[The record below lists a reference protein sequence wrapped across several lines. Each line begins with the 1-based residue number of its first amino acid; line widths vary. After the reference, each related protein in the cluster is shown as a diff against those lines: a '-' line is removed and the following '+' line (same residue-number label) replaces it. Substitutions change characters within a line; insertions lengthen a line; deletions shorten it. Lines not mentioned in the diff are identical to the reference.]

1 MSEIISLLGIFG
13 LGAATN
19 QLVQFYLNKRN
30 AAREEKRIRYRNF
43 TVFMMSYLYSDFDGA
58 NYNSGSQKI
67 TKEKARDSLI
77 GWYTDCFM
85 NDKISLI
92 RLLSDFIKEPNANK
106 LFLILNEIRQ
116 ELGSKKFNK
125 EIVQELVIKNIN
137 K

>member
-1 MSEIISLLGIFG
+1 
-13 LGAATN
+13 
-19 QLVQFYLNKRN
+19 
-30 AAREEKRIRYRNF
+30 
-43 TVFMMSYLYSDFDGA
+43 
-58 NYNSGSQKI
+58 
-67 TKEKARDSLI
+67 
-77 GWYTDCFM
+77 M

>member
-58 NYNSGSQKI
+58 NYNS
-67 TKEKARDSLI
+67 
-77 GWYTDCFM
+77 
-85 NDKISLI
+85 
-92 RLLSDFIKEPNANK
+92 
-106 LFLILNEIRQ
+106 
-116 ELGSKKFNK
+116 
-125 EIVQELVIKNIN
+125 
-137 K
+137 